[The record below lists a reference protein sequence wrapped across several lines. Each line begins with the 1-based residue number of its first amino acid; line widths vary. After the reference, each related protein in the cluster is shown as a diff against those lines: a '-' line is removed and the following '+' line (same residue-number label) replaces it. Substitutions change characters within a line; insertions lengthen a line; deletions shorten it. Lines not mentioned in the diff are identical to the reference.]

1 MNGLLDVARQTYKE
15 ATEDVHSLVA
25 DLAVEHNLPL
35 ELKFEIGRG
44 YYLRLSASDIEDN
57 PLSPVFVNVVVRKK
71 VVVEF
76 TTLELVKRNA
86 KVKCAN
92 NLTQMPRLRNYNT
105 RQLFAD
111 LFSTRILC
119 SLTPRSRS
127 VIR

>member
-25 DLAVEHNLPL
+25 GLVVEHDLPL

-44 YYLRLSASDIEDN
+44 YYLRLSTSDIEDRSL
-57 PLSPVFVNVVVRKK
+57 PPVFVNVVVRKK

-86 KVKCAN
+86 KVMSGPTAF
-92 NLTQMPRLRNYNT
+92 LGELRICNYLHFL
-105 RQLFAD
+105 RH
-111 LFSTRILC
+111 
-119 SLTPRSRS
+119 
-127 VIR
+127 